1 MDYRTYKRISN
12 YREHQDELMT
22 EYLML
27 VGPKLAKQLIYC
39 FLD

>member
-1 MDYRTYKRISN
+1 MED
-12 YREHQDELMT
+12 QDEMIT
-22 EYLML
+22 EYTML

>member
-1 MDYRTYKRISN
+1 MTYAKYKTIN
-12 YREHQDELMT
+12 YKENQDELMT
-22 EYLML
+22 EYSLL